1 MHSRTR
7 MLAATAVAALLLA
20 ACTSG
25 TTQSPASTSTD
36 VQTIQVAMTDELRF
50 EPDAFTVGAGETVR
64 FEVTNSGE
72 ILHDFFIGDEQE
84 QAEHE
89 EDMGG
94 MSGMG
99 EDGPNSL
106 SVDPGQTKTLEYT
119 FPDEPGE
126 LLIGCHEPGHYDAG
140 MVATLTI
147 EE

>member
-1 MHSRTR
+1 MYYRSR
-7 MLAATAVAALLLA
+7 MLAAAAVAALLA

-25 TTQSPASTSTD
+25 TTQSPAGTSTD
-36 VQTIQVAMTDELRF
+36 VRTIQVAMTDELRF
-50 EPDAFTVGAGETVR
+50 EPDAFTAGAGETVR

-89 EDMGG
+89 EEMGG
-94 MSGMG
+94 MSGMA

-140 MVATLTI
+140 MVATVTI